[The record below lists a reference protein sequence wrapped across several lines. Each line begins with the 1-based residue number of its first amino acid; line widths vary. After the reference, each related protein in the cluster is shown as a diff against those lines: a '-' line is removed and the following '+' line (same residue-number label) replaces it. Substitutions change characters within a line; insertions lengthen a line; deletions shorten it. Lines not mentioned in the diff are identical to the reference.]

1 MSVLSRKGEPASAN
15 QKPLVSPRNG
25 ELKPTRKRRGSR
37 TVKKPPAKINAE
49 IANAVTEERQRI
61 SRELHDRVLQL
72 LSSIRLRAETF
83 RSQPPDD
90 RPAVENEL
98 RTIED
103 NIERAITEIR
113 NLLTENQSGEELQAG
128 SLERRLKQELEIF
141 CARTGF
147 KLDFRCAI
155 GPHNLPI
162 IVERELYFTLREAIL
177 NAVRH
182 SRASELHLSLKTS
195 ARGCEARLRD
205 NGVGFD
211 SASSEGTSHY
221 GLKGMRERIR
231 KIGGALV
238 IDTAPGKGTDIKITI
253 PLGAD

>member
-1 MSVLSRKGEPASAN
+1 M
-15 QKPLVSPRNG
+15 
-25 ELKPTRKRRGSR
+25 
-37 TVKKPPAKINAE
+37 TVTTPGKTTAAITK
-49 IANAVTEERQRI
+49 AVTEERQRI

-72 LSSIRLRAETF
+72 LSSARLRAETC
-83 RSQPPDD
+83 RRQLPDD
-90 RPAVENEL
+90 RQAVAKEL
-98 RTIED
+98 QTIED
-103 NIERAITEIR
+103 NIEKAITEIR

-162 IVERELYFTLREAIL
+162 VIEKELYFTLREAIL

-182 SRASELHLSLKTS
+182 SRASELHLSLTS
-195 ARGCEARLRD
+195 SAGSCEARLRD

-211 SASSEGTSHY
+211 SASTEGTSHY

-231 KIGGALV
+231 KIGGELV
-238 IDTAPGKGTDIKITI
+238 IDTAPGKGTDIKIAI